1 MVDLYKNDRSNSY
14 NLTYKIVVAKII
26 IIYVVLELLKVKNLN
41 FTWYGIS
48 YLIMTWTHMVLVFL

>member
-26 IIYVVLELLKVKNLN
+26 VIYVVLELLEVKNLN
-41 FTWYGIS
+41 CTWYGIS